1 MDQNQV
7 DIKVLFFAIS
17 RELAGISESHIK
29 VKSRITFE
37 ELKLEICNNFGLEVI
52 KNNIVLAVNHEYV
65 ESGDIVLKNNDELAV
80 IPPLSGG

>member
-17 RELAGISESHIK
+17 RELAGISESSIK
-29 VKSRITFE
+29 VKSKISFE
-37 ELKLEICNNFGLEVI
+37 ELKHQICNNFGLEI
-52 KNNIVLAVNHEYV
+52 IQNNIVLAVNHEYV
-65 ESGDIVLKNNDELAV
+65 EGGDIVLKNNDELAV